1 MANDYV
7 SKTRLELF
15 WTKVKAWLSSYL
27 GDNSYVKD
35 SSYVHTD
42 SNFTAAEK
50 AKLSGIAEGAN
61 AYTLPAATTSTLGG
75 VKVGDNLTVESDGT
89 IKATA
94 MEWTNITGK
103 PTKLSEFTND
113 GVFITKA
120 VSDLTN
126 YYKKSET
133 YTQTEVN
140 DLLAG
145 ITSIS
150 IEVVDTLPSTGTNG
164 VIYLVPHSHGTSDAY
179 DEYVWVAS
187 KSAFEKI
194 GNTDVDLSG
203 YWSKTELVECTEEEI
218 IAMFS

>member
-1 MANDYV
+1 MADYI

-15 WTKVKAWLSSYL
+15 WTKVKAWLN
-27 GDNSYVKD
+27 DNSYVKD
-35 SSYVHTD
+35 SAYTHTD

-50 AKLSGIAEGAN
+50 AKLEGIESGAN
-61 AYTLPAATTSTLGG
+61 AYTLPAATTTALGG
-75 VKVGDNLTVESDGT
+75 VKVGSNLSVASDGT
-89 IKATA
+89 ISATA
-94 MEWTNITGK
+94 MEWANISGK

-120 VSDLTN
+120 VSDLAN
-126 YYKKSET
+126 YYTKTET
-133 YTQTEVN
+133 YTQNEVN

-145 ITSIS
+145 VTGIS
-150 IEVVDTLPSTGTNG
+150 IEVVDTLPATGTNG
-164 VIYLVPHSHGTSDAY
+164 VIYLVPHSHGTGDSY
-179 DEYVWVAS
+179 DEYVWVSS

-218 IAMFS
+218 VALFG